1 MGVLQGC
8 ELGETQL
15 RRSGDLKTTIP
26 YRRVGMRRSEA
37 EGSQEWII
45 LLLSHAHFEVS
56 IVDTRCICAHA
67 LCNRDSV
74 QKMGWQRMPPL
85 PGC

>member
-37 EGSQEWII
+37 EGSPN
-45 LLLSHAHFEVS
+45 EVS
-56 IVDTRCICAHA
+56 PEGVSRGRAA
-67 LCNRDSV
+67 QVSPNFAFGASRLRS
-74 QKMGWQRMPPL
+74 KAYPL
-85 PGC
+85 SRRILG